1 MRWLVLAQSF
11 ENLQVWQSARTLTRW
26 IYTITKS
33 GPLSADFGLKDQLQR
48 ASVSVMAN
56 IAEGFERSSSREYR
70 QFLNI
75 AKGSCGEV
83 RSLLYIVQDNGYY
96 SEQDIQKIQQE
107 SVKISKM
114 LNALIRTL
122 NT

>member
-1 MRWLVLAQSF
+1 MANAF
-11 ENLQVWQSARTLTRW
+11 EDLKVWQKARVLTQW
-26 IYTITKS
+26 IYTLTKS

-56 IAEGFERSSSREYR
+56 IAEGFERSSTREYR

-83 RSLLYIVQDNGYY
+83 RSLLYIVKDNGYY
-96 SEQDIQKIQQE
+96 SEQAIQKVQNEAIQV
-107 SVKISKM
+107 SRMLSALIKS
-114 LNALIRTL
+114 LNA
-122 NT
+122 